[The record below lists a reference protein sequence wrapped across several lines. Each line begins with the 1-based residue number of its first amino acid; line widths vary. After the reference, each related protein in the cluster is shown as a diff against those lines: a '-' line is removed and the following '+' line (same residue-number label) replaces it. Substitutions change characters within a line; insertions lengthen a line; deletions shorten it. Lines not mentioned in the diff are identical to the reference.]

1 MQKDEAH
8 VKLSVHGSLPAT
20 FDQSL
25 LNFIGALVKATK
37 IIEMEKHADE
47 IEEHEL
53 PSTPANVHDDD
64 ASIKSASRVDSGFK
78 SFTKNLRQGL
88 KDGSTR
94 DSIKDFA
101 RDLNQSTR
109 DGVKKAMVG
118 SMINDRWIA
127 KMVGKVAAKL
137 EQAQGDVGY
146 SGEIPVALEPYRARA
161 ELPLKLLP

>member
-1 MQKDEAH
+1 MQKDETK
-8 VKLSVHGSLPAT
+8 VKISVHGSLPAT

-37 IIEMEKHADE
+37 IIELEKQADE
-47 IEEHEL
+47 IEESEAS
-53 PSTPANVHDDD
+53 PATPATDDD
-64 ASIKSASRVDSGFK
+64 ALKPVSRVDSGFK

-101 RDLNQSTR
+101 RDVHQSTR
-109 DGVKKAMVG
+109 DSMKKAVVG

-146 SGEIPVALEPYRARA
+146 SGEIPVALGPYRARG